1 MSDLKKTKPR
11 SPSPTGQNTYPAGPI
26 RERILKAAFSLFS
39 ESGFSATSMLDIVT
53 RARVSKRDL
62 YALFPN
68 KHALLAACIH
78 ERAGRMRRPL
88 DTAAPVP
95 QTRDALT
102 KLLVEFG
109 VSVLKTVCQPEVL
122 TVYRL
127 AIAESDRAPEIAR
140 TLDNSGREANHKTL
154 AQLLAKAQERRLVAN
169 ADPAALAARYFT
181 MLWGDLLLG
190 LLMRVRKAP
199 TAREFRPMPVRR
211 RKPCSADFH
220 STMKYRNRP
229 IGERKTLRVVRECL
243 RLGPRYWV
251 FRCGR
256 PGASGQSAARIL
268 LLPRFQTDLRIAAM
282 AHHEMCL
289 LPNRRNSLVLCYHS
303 ALNLICR

>member
-1 MSDLKKTKPR
+1 MPDLKKTKPR
-11 SPSPTGQNTYPAGPI
+11 SPSPTGQNTSSVGPI

-62 YALFPN
+62 YALFRN

-140 TLDNSGREANHKTL
+140 TLDNSGREANQKTL
-154 AQLLAKAQERRLVAN
+154 AQLVAKAQERCLVAN

-181 MLWGDLLLG
+181 VLWGDLLLG

-199 TAREFRPMPVRR
+199 TEREIQTRARAATE
-211 RKPCSADFH
+211 
-220 STMKYRNRP
+220 
-229 IGERKTLRVVRECL
+229 TL
-243 RLGPRYWV
+243 
-251 FRCGR
+251 FCGQYGN
-256 PGASGQSAARIL
+256 P
-268 LLPRFQTDLRIAAM
+268 
-282 AHHEMCL
+282 
-289 LPNRRNSLVLCYHS
+289 
-303 ALNLICR
+303 

>member
-26 RERILKAAFSLFS
+26 RERILNAAFSLFA
-39 ESGFSATSMLDIVT
+39 ESGFSTSSMLDIVT

-62 YALFPN
+62 YALFQN
-68 KHALLAACIH
+68 KHAVLAACIH

-88 DTAAPVP
+88 DNAAPVP

-127 AIAESDRAPEIAR
+127 AIAESDRAPEIAL
-140 TLDNSGREANHKTL
+140 TLHHNGREANHKAL
-154 AQLLAKAQERRLVAN
+154 VALLTKALERRLVAN

-181 MLWGDLLLG
+181 MLWGDLLLS
-190 LLMRVRKAP
+190 LLMRVREAP
-199 TAREFRPMPVRR
+199 TEREIQTRARAATE
-211 RKPCSADFH
+211 
-220 STMKYRNRP
+220 
-229 IGERKTLRVVRECL
+229 TLFC
-243 RLGPRYWV
+243 
-251 FRCGR
+251 
-256 PGASGQSAARIL
+256 
-268 LLPRFQTDLRIAAM
+268 RF
-282 AHHEMCL
+282 
-289 LPNRRNSLVLCYHS
+289 P
-303 ALNLICR
+303 